1 MREIEHQW
9 KRVIFKLIDAVMFS
23 LIDISVYIVVV
34 IVIKRFPS
42 RFLMIKMIRML
53 KNEYSNETF
62 WIWWLFYQNI
72 YPAVRLPMSLS
83 LSTTVSFVV
92 LSLNIPILLEGNT
105 KSPIMALGK
114 TYYCKVEN
122 FENHID
128 LTSDREPRW
137 KAGRTTNPSANGIKN
152 DIPIKLL
159 CNKWILFIS
168 IDILRRHEYSVIVS
182 ISGIRLSNSDE

>member
-1 MREIEHQW
+1 MKHFEYDG
-9 KRVIFKLIDAVMFS
+9 FF
-23 LIDISVYIVVV
+23 
-34 IVIKRFPS
+34 IKTYTRPS
-42 RFLMIKMIRML
+42 D
-53 KNEYSNETF
+53 
-62 WIWWLFYQNI
+62 YQC
-72 YPAVRLPMSLS
+72 SLS

-92 LSLNIPILLEGNT
+92 LSLNIPIFLEGNT

-152 DIPIKLL
+152 DISIKLL
-159 CNKWILFIS
+159 CN
-168 IDILRRHEYSVIVS
+168 R
-182 ISGIRLSNSDE
+182 